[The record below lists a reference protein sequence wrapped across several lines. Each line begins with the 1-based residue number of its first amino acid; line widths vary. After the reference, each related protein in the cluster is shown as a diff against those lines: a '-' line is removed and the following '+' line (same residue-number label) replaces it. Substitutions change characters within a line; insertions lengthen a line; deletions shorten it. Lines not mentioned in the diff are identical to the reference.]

1 MEVAGMIWTDPHRGL
16 RLVKPGPFVSSDV
29 RQCTQDDPCDLCIA
43 VTPAPVPLP
52 EKVGIAW
59 RVLFALTSMA
69 LGLVLGAGLLTCSEG
84 HDVRTA
90 NGK

>member
-1 MEVAGMIWTDPHRGL
+1 MLWTGDPRRGL
-16 RLVKPGPFVSSDV
+16 RLVKRSPFVSDV

-52 EKVGIAW
+52 EKVGLAW

-69 LGLVLGAGLLTCSEG
+69 LGLVLGAGLLTCA
-84 HDVRTA
+84 DVAADLIARA
-90 NGK
+90 MGYLR